1 MFTSSKLT
9 ITCWPLLDEMNYD
22 VSVGE
27 PAMDGMQSVSVL
39 YELTVHISGTVR
51 EASAYDL
58 HHVAT
63 IAFA

>member
-1 MFTSSKLT
+1 
-9 ITCWPLLDEMNYD
+9 MNDD

-27 PAMDGMQSVSVL
+27 PVMDRMQSISVL
-39 YELTVHISGTVR
+39 DELTIHVSGTVR